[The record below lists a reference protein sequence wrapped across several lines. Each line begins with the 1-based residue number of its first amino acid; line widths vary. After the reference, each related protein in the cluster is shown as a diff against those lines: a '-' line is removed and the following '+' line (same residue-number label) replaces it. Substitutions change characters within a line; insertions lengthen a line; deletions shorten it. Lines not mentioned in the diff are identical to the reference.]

1 MTMTLPDVD
10 NPSRLVSGLEP
21 CALASAFTASTFG
34 ASTFVASAFGSSGAT
49 GPSIDGSDIA
59 GSGMECSDTGASAAS
74 LVSAAEAVTGSLD
87 APAEWETPAL
97 REPDSPPIGS
107 GCWSLTV
114 NSPLKI
120 DHLVTFI
127 SCQILT
133 WPRAYRK
140 FRKWRFRFR
149 RLVSAE
155 NLPRNPREEP
165 APGLATGLQRLLSRL
180 TGPNFWLGEP
190 TTTEKCIN
198 ENLM

>member
-1 MTMTLPDVD
+1 
-10 NPSRLVSGLEP
+10 RQ
-21 CALASAFTASTFG
+21 
-34 ASTFVASAFGSSGAT
+34 
-49 GPSIDGSDIA
+49 
-59 GSGMECSDTGASAAS
+59 
-74 LVSAAEAVTGSLD
+74 
-87 APAEWETPAL
+87 
-97 REPDSPPIGS
+97 PDSPPIGS

-140 FRKWRFRFR
+140 FRKWRSRFR

-165 APGLATGLQRLLSRL
+165 APRASDRFAAPAFPTNMAQTMGGGTHDHREMHQRV
-180 TGPNFWLGEP
+180 
-190 TTTEKCIN
+190 
-198 ENLM
+198 